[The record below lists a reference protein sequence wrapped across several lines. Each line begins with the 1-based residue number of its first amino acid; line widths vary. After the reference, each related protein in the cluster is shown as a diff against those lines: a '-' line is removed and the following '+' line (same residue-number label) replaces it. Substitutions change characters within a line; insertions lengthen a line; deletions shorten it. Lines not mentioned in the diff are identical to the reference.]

1 MDRENNIKKISE
13 LLEKNI
19 ARKIEESVHSFAV
32 AYTKETEM
40 PFLLESIYSD
50 KFTEIFN
57 LLVNKKSKFLIN
69 ALELEKIDPTKIAYM
84 RPDELNPDKYEKIIQ
99 KKETEDFKKKNVA
112 TSSAYKC
119 PKCGERK
126 ISITQKQTRAADEPA
141 TIYMECNVCG
151 YVTIDDGS

>member
-1 MDRENNIKKISE
+1 MDRENNVKKISE
-13 LLEKNI
+13 LLEKNV

-32 AYTKETEM
+32 SYTKETEM
-40 PFLLESIYSD
+40 PFLLESIYFD

-69 ALELEKIDPTKIAYM
+69 ALELGKIDPTKIAYM

-99 KKETEDFKKKNVA
+99 KKEIEDFKKKNVA

>member
-1 MDRENNIKKISE
+1 MDRENNVKKISE

-40 PFLLESIYSD
+40 PFLLDSIYSD
-50 KFTEIFN
+50 KFSEIYN
-57 LLVNKKSKFLIN
+57 LLINKKSKYLLH
-69 ALELEKIDPTKIAYM
+69 ALELGKIDPSKIAYM